1 MSKIAV
7 FTNRYSALCDF
18 FEADRFLIFER
29 GADDWQLL
37 NEIPFAPIPPLSA
50 VLTRKNSEALLP
62 LLNGCKVLA
71 GGTLVGI
78 PFFVFDRA
86 GLHIFEISA
95 ITDEVFDEIFQ
106 EMQAS
111 DAAINAREAIISNAR
126 PKETGTPGIYFL
138 DLIALQSECPEV
150 SSKKAMADFLENTP
164 FLELNLI
171 CRHIPPW
178 IEDSGIY
185 RIDVVQSE
193 NGIVKAIVSRKC

>member
-29 GADDWQLL
+29 GADGWQLL
-37 NEIPFAPIPPLSA
+37 NEIPFDPISPLSA
-50 VLTRKNSEALLP
+50 ALTRKNSEALLP
-62 LLNGCKVLA
+62 LINGCEVLA
-71 GGTLVGI
+71 GGSLVGI
-78 PFFVFDRA
+78 PFSVFDRA

-95 ITDEVFDEIFQ
+95 ITYEVFDGIFQ
-106 EMQAS
+106 ETQAS
-111 DAAINAREAIISNAR
+111 DAAINTREAVISNAR
-126 PKETGTPGIYFL
+126 PKETGTPGFYFL
-138 DLIALQSECPEV
+138 DLISLQSEYPEI

-178 IEDSGIY
+178 IEGSGKY
-185 RIDVVQSE
+185 RIDVVQAG